1 MEKLIILF
9 GASVAAFL
17 SVLGF
22 VYLSRMIA
30 RVNRECTNLA
40 LIGLILISLG
50 WIAEVLWEI
59 LVVFTDY
66 NFQFLNNSFYIF
78 LAPGMICLGWALWN
92 SFRATGNVPIWVVPV
107 IMIIVIEGAALIRV
121 LSKGGK
127 GWFWVVLSATYVVF
141 LAINFQ
147 LMWESFRR
155 GFKELSLLFMVTSIL
170 IILHYGF
177 TRWWMLSAVSLR
189 IQLLINQLSFL
200 LMWTCFAYS
209 SWRLS
214 KHVAP

>member
-1 MEKLIILF
+1 MEKLILLLCAIIA
-9 GASVAAFL
+9 ASL

-40 LIGLILISLG
+40 LIGLTLISLG
-50 WIAEVLWEI
+50 WLAEVLWKV
-59 LVVFTDY
+59 LGAFTDY
-66 NFQFLNNSFYIF
+66 NFRFLNHSFYIF

-92 SFRATGNVPIWVVPV
+92 SFRATGNVPIWVAPV
-107 IMIIVIEGAALIRV
+107 IMIVVVEGAALIRI

-127 GWFWVVLSATYVVF
+127 GWLWVVLSATYVVF
-141 LAINFQ
+141 LAVNFQ
-147 LMWESFRR
+147 LTWESLRR
-155 GFKELSLLFMVTSIL
+155 GFKGLAVLFTVTSVL
-170 IILHYGF
+170 IVLHYGF
-177 TRWWMLSAVSLR
+177 IRWWMLSVSSPWM
-189 IQLLINQLSFL
+189 QVNNM
-200 LMWTCFAYS
+200 LMWGCFAYA